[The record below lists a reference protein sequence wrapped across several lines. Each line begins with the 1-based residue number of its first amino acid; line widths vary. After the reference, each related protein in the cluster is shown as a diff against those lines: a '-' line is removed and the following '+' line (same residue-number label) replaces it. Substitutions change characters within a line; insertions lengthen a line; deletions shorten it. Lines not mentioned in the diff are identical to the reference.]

1 MNPWNTLTPEQQMQV
16 LIVRIDIVLV
26 TIWQVLKV
34 AVPVIILIALISFV
48 AVRLLRRRYPQ

>member
-26 TIWQVLKV
+26 AIWQVLKI
-34 AVPVIILIALISFV
+34 AVPFIILITLTTLVVI
-48 AVRLLRRRYPQ
+48 RLRRRRKLR

>member
-26 TIWQVLKV
+26 AIWQVLKV

-48 AVRLLRRRYPQ
+48 AVRLLRRRHPQ